1 MFRLS
6 ILIAIGLA
14 TSALGWIKVPDN
26 YPGRIVG
33 GQDAAPNQFPY
44 QASLRDAN
52 MGHFCGGTIINNCYI
67 LSAAHC
73 DPDGTD
79 TKFVV
84 VGSILLDNGGAT
96 HEVVRVI
103 NHPNFSDVTGEH
115 DINLVKVS
123 PYITYNAAVQ
133 PMPIA
138 AHYAESGP
146 AVVSGWG
153 HLVTG
158 GPSPNHLQFLNTEI
172 ISFEDCYDAYYG
184 DPHSFEI
191 FNTTI
196 CTTNPAGQGAC
207 QGDSGGPLVHNG
219 GLHGVVSWG
228 SIECG
233 DGRPDVNTRV
243 AFYVS
248 WILANAV

>member
-73 DPDGTD
+73 DVDATRS
-79 TKFVV
+79 KFVV
-84 VGSILLDNGGAT
+84 VGSIFLNNGGVT
-96 HEVVRVI
+96 HEVVRI
-103 NHPNFSDVTGEH
+103 TNHPNYNNDTYEH
-115 DINLVKVS
+115 DINLLKVS

-153 HLVTG
+153 DLEVKI
-158 GPSPNHLQFLNTEI
+158 NE
-172 ISFEDCYDAYYG
+172 ECYDAWS
-184 DPHSFEI
+184 DVTQTLTVFTS
-191 FNTTI
+191 TI
-196 CTTNPAGQGAC
+196 CTTNPEGQGAC

-219 GLHGVVSWG
+219 GLHGVASWVALP
-228 SIECG
+228 CG
-233 DGRPDVNTRV
+233 FPRPDVFTRV
-243 AFYVS
+243 ASYVT

>member
-1 MFRLS
+1 MFRVS

-26 YPGRIVG
+26 YPGRIIG

-44 QASLRDAN
+44 QASLRDDT
-52 MGHFCGGTIINNCYI
+52 MFHFCGGTIINNCYI

-73 DPDGTD
+73 DVDGTV

-84 VGSILLDNGGAT
+84 VGSIFKDNGGVT
-96 HEVVRVI
+96 HDAIRVI
-103 NHPNFSDVTGEH
+103 NHPAYNPVTVEN
-115 DINLVKVS
+115 DINLIKVS

-138 AHYAESGP
+138 AHFAESGQ

-153 HLVTG
+153 RLETDG
-158 GPSPNHLQFLNTEI
+158 DRPNHLQFLNTEI
-172 ISFEDCYDAYYG
+172 ISFEDCYDRWS
-184 DPHSFEI
+184 DITQSLVI
-191 FNTTI
+191 VNSNI
-196 CTTNPAGQGAC
+196 CTINPDGQGAC

-219 GLHGVVSWG
+219 GLHGVVSWVPTP
-228 SIECG
+228 CG
-233 DGRPDVNTRV
+233 APRPDVYTRV
-243 AFYVS
+243 ASYVT
-248 WILANAV
+248 WILTNAV

>member
-44 QASLRDAN
+44 QASLRRASMD
-52 MGHFCGGTIINNCYI
+52 HFCGGTIINNCYI

-73 DPDGTD
+73 DPEATN

-84 VGSILLDNGGAT
+84 VGSIFLDNGGAT
-96 HEVVRVI
+96 HDVVRVI
-103 NHPNFSDVTGEH
+103 NHPDYVVDTFEN

-123 PYITYNAAVQ
+123 PYIIYNAAVQ

-138 AHYAESGP
+138 AHYAESGE
-146 AVVSGWG
+146 AVLSGWG
-153 HLVTG
+153 STETD
-158 GPSPNHLQFLNTEI
+158 GPSPNHLQFLPTPI
-172 ISFEDCYDAYYG
+172 ISNEECT
-184 DPHSFEI
+184 E
-191 FNTTI
+191 NTSGNFPVLESNI
-196 CTTNPAGQGAC
+196 CTLNPEGEGAC
-207 QGDSGGPLVHNG
+207 SGDSGGPLVYNG

-228 SIECG
+228 PRPCG
-233 DGRPDVNTRV
+233 DPRPNVYARV
-243 AFYVS
+243 AYFVS

>member
-44 QASLRDAN
+44 QASLRGAS

-73 DPDGTD
+73 DPYANV

-84 VGSILLDNGGAT
+84 VGSVFLDDGGDT
-96 HEVVRVI
+96 HDVLRVI
-103 NHPNFSDVTGEH
+103 NHPEYNDDTLAH
-115 DINLVKVS
+115 DINLVRVS
-123 PYITYNAAVQ
+123 PYITYSAAVQ

-138 AHYAESGP
+138 AHYAESGEG
-146 AVVSGWG
+146 VISGWG
-153 HLVTG
+153 ALEAG
-158 GPSPNHLQFLNTEI
+158 GDSPNHLQFVNTEI
-172 ISFEDCYDAYYG
+172 ISFEECADMLG
-184 DPHSFEI
+184 
-191 FNTTI
+191 FNRRNIVLSPNSI
-196 CTTNPAGQGAC
+196 CIINPEGQGMC

-219 GLHGVVSWG
+219 GLHGVASWVRMP
-228 SIECG
+228 CG
-233 DGRPDVNTRV
+233 GPNPDVYVRV
-243 AFYVS
+243 ASYVS

>member
-1 MFRLS
+1 MFRVS

-14 TSALGWIKVPDN
+14 TSALGSIKVPDSHS
-26 YPGRIVG
+26 GRIVG
-33 GQDAAPNQFPY
+33 GQNAAPNQFPY

-84 VGSILLDNGGAT
+84 VGSIFLDNGGVT

-103 NHPNFSDVTGEH
+103 NHPDYNDDTLEN
-115 DINLVKVS
+115 DINLMRVS
-123 PYITYNAAVQ
+123 PYITYTAAVQ

-138 AHYAESGP
+138 AHFAESGDGI
-146 AVVSGWG
+146 VSGWG
-153 HLVTG
+153 STETD
-158 GPSPNHLQFLNTEI
+158 GPAPNHLQFLPTGI
-172 ISFEDCYDAYYG
+172 ISNEECAEAYEG
-184 DPHSFEI
+184 GNFPVLES
-191 FNTTI
+191 NI
-196 CTTNPAGQGAC
+196 CAYNPEGEGTC
-207 QGDSGGPLVHNG
+207 GGDSGGPMVYNG

-228 SIECG
+228 PRPCG
-233 DGRPDVNTRV
+233 TARPNVYARV
-243 AFYVS
+243 AYFVS